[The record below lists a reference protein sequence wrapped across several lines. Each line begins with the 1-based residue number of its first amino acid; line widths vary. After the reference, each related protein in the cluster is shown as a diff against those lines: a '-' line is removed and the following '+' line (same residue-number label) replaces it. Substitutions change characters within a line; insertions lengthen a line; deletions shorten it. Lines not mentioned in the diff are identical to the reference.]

1 MFFNW
6 PPASIF
12 MGDSGSVYLGYTFGA
27 LILFTFETGDISICT
42 WLVIFGYFLGDT
54 TVTQLMRIILLKKWY
69 LPHRSHA
76 YQNLAR
82 ITGSHLKVTGGVV
95 LYNVIWILP
104 LSILSVM
111 KPEMEIIA
119 VALAITP
126 SVAFAY
132 KFGPKLSSS

>member
-1 MFFNW
+1 MTQI
-6 PPASIF
+6 AR
-12 MGDSGSVYLGYTFGA
+12 
-27 LILFTFETGDISICT
+27 LF
-42 WLVIFGYFLGDT
+42 LV
-54 TVTQLMRIILLKKWY
+54 KKWY
-69 LPHRSHA
+69 KAHRSHA

-119 VALAITP
+119 VAFAITP